1 MSDKRASSK
10 QPGSSKQD
18 DTSPWEWVAALIGAA
33 LIVGIVGFLV
43 VEALREGATPPRIEI
58 EVVDISRSEAGH
70 LVQIQVLN
78 RGEATAAQLVVEGQ
92 LRRGDETVETATI
105 TLTFA
110 PAGSSRSAGLIFEND
125 PAEHDLKL
133 RAQGYE
139 AP

>member
-10 QPGSSKQD
+10 EGRPKQD
-18 DTSPWEWVAALIGAA
+18 DTSLWEWVAALIGAA
-33 LIVGIVGFLV
+33 LVVGIVGFLV
-43 VEALREGATPPRIEI
+43 IEALRERSTPPQIEI
-58 EVVDISRSEAGH
+58 EVVEISKGDAGH

-78 RGEATAAQLVVEGQ
+78 RGEATAAQLVLEGQ
-92 LRRGDETVETATI
+92 LRRDGENVESSTI
-105 TLTFA
+105 TLSFA

-125 PAEHDLKL
+125 PAEYELLL

>member
-1 MSDKRASSK
+1 MSNKGASSRK
-10 QPGSSKQD
+10 GGGSKQD
-18 DTSPWEWVAALIGAA
+18 DTSIWEWVAALIGAA
-33 LIVGIVGFLV
+33 LVVGIVGFLV
-43 VEALREGATPPRIEI
+43 MEALRERSTPPQIEI
-58 EVVDISRSEAGH
+58 EVVEISKSDAGH
-70 LVQIQVLN
+70 LVQILVLN

-92 LRRGDETVETATI
+92 LRRGEETVESATI

-125 PAEHDLKL
+125 PAEYELSL